1 MNEESKKG
9 AAGSIVFVT
18 LVLAMTYAIV
28 RYHIAGPVPWKD
40 LPFYVLNKGFSLAA
54 FVLLTLNFSLGP
66 MSRLGIPVPEGWLE
80 ARKALGMTG
89 FLLVLIHALMSFM
102 LFTPAVYASFFEEDG
117 SLTLAA
123 GLSMLGGILGFVF
136 LWAYNLSFQTHLR
149 EDRAFIQAITSR
161 RILLLALALGGVHL
175 LFMGY
180 EGWLEPSTWHGG
192 IPPVSLTAFAFFTTG
207 YLVNLLGREYDREPV
222 PSSRR
227 DRP

>member
-1 MNEESKKG
+1 MSDESRPN
-9 AAGSIVFVT
+9 AAASIVFVT
-18 LVLAMTYAIV
+18 LALAMAYAIV

-40 LPFYVLNKGFSLAA
+40 LPFYVLNKGVSFAA

-66 MSRLGIPVPEGWLE
+66 LSHLWVPVSEGWLE

-102 LFTPAVYASFFEEDG
+102 LFTPAVYGNFFEPDG
-117 SLTLAA
+117 SLTLMA

-161 RILLLALALGGVHL
+161 
-175 LFMGY
+175 
-180 EGWLEPSTWHGG
+180 
-192 IPPVSLTAFAFFTTG
+192 AFC
-207 YLVNLLGREYDREPV
+207 
-222 PSSRR
+222 
-227 DRP
+227 